1 LNHGD
6 TDDTE
11 IVSGDEGDLSP
22 IHDIAEPEIEA
33 ADNAVEAY
41 TPPAEVEQLP
51 TDIAPEP
58 EVAEEPQQSDW
69 QSPVVVEEPTIRVE
83 GTSEFL
89 EPEQVKSHPSGWQQ
103 IRNFFF
109 GGSADVTTRLNNLTQ
124 SIEDAPESAV
134 NYILRA
140 DLYMGL
146 REYALAQAD
155 FQRAVELADTQF
167 ELADWGVLD
176 QVMRDRALAGL
187 DKAQRRLR

>member
-1 LNHGD
+1 MNQGD

-11 IVSGDEGDLSP
+11 IVSGDEGDLTP

-33 ADNAVEAY
+33 ADNSAEAY
-41 TPPAEVEQLP
+41 TPSAQIEQPP
-51 TDIAPEP
+51 TDIAPDH
-58 EVAEEPQQSDW
+58 EVLDEPQQSDW
-69 QSPVVVEEPTIRVE
+69 QSPVVEEPTFRVE
-83 GTSEFL
+83 ETSEFL
-89 EPEQVKSHPSGWQQ
+89 EPEQAKSRPSGWQQ
-103 IRNFFF
+103 IRSFFF
-109 GGSADVTTRLNNLTQ
+109 GGSADVTARLNNLTQ

-187 DKAQRRLR
+187 DKVQRRLR